1 MLPNSKSLLPVAQSF
16 GTAVRVL
23 HAPRWIAHQCLVTL
37 FFFSR
42 VFFNS
47 PFLPQ
52 PVIAHLPLFIH
63 LCSVV
68 CITLCIHLQIMACM
82 NLLLALPSCVCPATA
97 LPELYRPPVHACTLQ
112 SHVAPCFRFFFA
124 ACRGAH
130 VFTHRSCPFFK
141 ACSGQIVLCNTD
153 APSLLSSFRKC
164 WPGRATV
171 DGRHGG

>member
-112 SHVAPCFRFFFA
+112 STSHPASDSFLLHAGARMCLRTGHARFLRPARARLYFVIRMLHLFFRPSENAGPVAP
-124 ACRGAH
+124 
-130 VFTHRSCPFFK
+130 
-141 ACSGQIVLCNTD
+141 L
-153 APSLLSSFRKC
+153 
-164 WPGRATV
+164 
-171 DGRHGG
+171 